1 MSVLIYSIDSNNL
14 VDFTLENISSFFTS
28 SVIKR
33 LSISTTDALINPSIV
48 NPENAYTYEDQ

>member
-1 MSVLIYSIDSNNL
+1 MSVLDYSIDSNNL